1 MDWTAQIE
9 TNRNVLERIVA
20 LLLAL
25 ADLADRAAGASYPV
39 RLQVLWAFQLADDV
53 ARELVA
59 GPAYGT
65 AGCLQPPAPAPR
77 CCGSD
82 PADFANL
89 AASLRMLALVVQ
101 FSPAFSPCG
110 RRWPSR
116 AQRVRGRMRGV
127 GRNEACFDGRVWM
140 RRRAPSI
147 TPHPARPS
155 ADPPSSTRG
164 EGTAIRAP
172 PRLPAR
178 PHRSLPSWPGRISP
192 ARRRSRRD
200 TSSGAHARA
209 SARRPGCRGR

>member
-9 TNRNVLERIVA
+9 NDRNVLARIVA

-25 ADLADRAAGASYPV
+25 ADLADRAAGASYRV

-65 AGCLQPPAPAPR
+65 AGCLRPPAPAPH

-89 AASLRMLALVVQ
+89 AASLRMMALVVR
-101 FSPAFSPCG
+101 SMA
-110 RRWPSR
+110 RRPSR
-116 AQRVRGRMRGV
+116 CGTSGWRAAGSGADEIRVRASRKWRFLRTGAERTGV
-127 GRNEACFDGRVWM
+127 REHRK
-140 RRRAPSI
+140 RRKPPFAD
-147 TPHPARPS
+147 RP
-155 ADPPSSTRG
+155 G
-164 EGTAIRAP
+164 LNIRAP
-172 PRLPAR
+172 PRLPA
-178 PHRSLPSWPGRISP
+178 HLHLSLPSWPGRISP

-209 SARRPGCRGR
+209 SARRPG

>member
-25 ADLADRAAGASYPV
+25 ADLADRAAGASYRV

-59 GPAYGT
+59 GPTYGT
-65 AGCLQPPAPAPR
+65 AGCLRPPAPAPH

-89 AASLRMLALVVQ
+89 AASLRMLALMVR
-101 FSPAFSPCG
+101 SMA
-110 RRWPSR
+110 RRPSR
-116 AQRVRGRMRGV
+116 CGTSGWRAAGSGADEIQIRASRS
-127 GRNEACFDGRVWM
+127 
-140 RRRAPSI
+140 RR
-147 TPHPARPS
+147 PARKRPEWRFS
-155 ADPPSSTRG
+155 R
-164 EGTAIRAP
+164 TAAGRPGLNIRAP
-172 PRLPAR
+172 PRPPAR
-178 PHRSLPSWPGRISP
+178 PHLSLPSWPGRISP

-209 SARRPGCRGR
+209 SARRPDCRGR

>member
-9 TNRNVLERIVA
+9 NDRNVLARIVA

-25 ADLADRAAGASYPV
+25 ADLADRAADASYPV
-39 RLQVLWAFQLADDV
+39 RLQVLWAFQLADAV

-89 AASLRMLALVVQ
+89 AASLRMLALMVSNMATKAGRLSRLSCGTIKRRYRAGGICHHSS
-101 FSPAFSPCG
+101 FSEHRKRQNP
-110 RRWPSR
+110 
-116 AQRVRGRMRGV
+116 
-127 GRNEACFDGRVWM
+127 
-140 RRRAPSI
+140 
-147 TPHPARPS
+147 PS
-155 ADPPSSTRG
+155 AGRPG
-164 EGTAIRAP
+164 LNIRAP
-172 PRLPAR
+172 PRPPAR
-178 PHRSLPSWPGRISP
+178 LHLSLPSWPGRTSP

-209 SARRPGCRGR
+209 SARRPG